1 MSGNRDTFFIV
12 VVQPLRFP
20 ESPVVSFSAR
30 DLIRG
35 LLVKEPQHRLAYKR
49 GATEIKQ
56 HPFFEGVNWALIRC
70 ATPPDVPK
78 PIEFERFSAPV
89 ASTSEKANVPPVS
102 APNQKGSDNYLE
114 FDFF

>member
-1 MSGNRDTFFIV
+1 
-12 VVQPLRFP
+12 
-20 ESPVVSFSAR
+20 
-30 DLIRG
+30 

-70 ATPPDVPK
+70 ATPPEIPK
-78 PIEFERFSAPV
+78 PVEIERIPGP
-89 ASTSEKANVPPVS
+89 ASTSEKAATVAA
-102 APNQKGSDNYLE
+102 APGQKGSENYLE